1 MRRAIR
7 FSVCF
12 GLLIAGLALMF
23 VLNVSIG
30 SVSIALNKTIW
41 LLKNGNDKSMEGNI
55 LWLIRIPRMLSAA
68 ILGGGLS
75 ISGYLLQTFFR
86 NPISGPFVLG
96 LSSGAKLFVGIFLLT
111 ALPIVEKIS
120 SPYVIVS
127 GAFIGA
133 IFSMLLVLAFAGKV
147 RNLSMLLVIGMMIGY
162 LCSAGTDLM
171 ITFADNNEIQS
182 FTLWSMGSF
191 AGVTWEMLKVSA
203 WIVLHTVIVVFLL
216 VKPLNAFMMGENH
229 ARAAGV
235 NVKLL
240 RIGLIVLSSILTAC
254 VTAFAGPISFV
265 GIAVPHITKI
275 MFKTS
280 SPKVLVPGVFLTGS
294 VFCLLCDLLARTVM
308 QPTELMISTV
318 TSVFGA
324 PIVIWLMIKRRS
336 DK

>member
-1 MRRAIR
+1 
-7 FSVCF
+7 
-12 GLLIAGLALMF
+12 
-23 VLNVSIG
+23 
-30 SVSIALNKTIW
+30 
-41 LLKNGNDKSMEGNI
+41 
-55 LWLIRIPRMLSAA
+55 
-68 ILGGGLS
+68 
-75 ISGYLLQTFFR
+75 
-86 NPISGPFVLG
+86 
-96 LSSGAKLFVGIFLLT
+96 
-111 ALPIVEKIS
+111 
-120 SPYVIVS
+120 
-127 GAFIGA
+127 
-133 IFSMLLVLAFAGKV
+133 MLLVLAFAGKV

-203 WIVLHTVIVVFLL
+203 WIVLPTVIVVFLL

-265 GIAVPHITKI
+265 GIAVPHIAKI

>member
-127 GAFIGA
+127 AAFIGA

-203 WIVLHTVIVVFLL
+203 WIVLPTVIVVFLL